1 MYIMK
6 INSIQTKILILLS
19 AFAFITSS
27 INFLFFN
34 LFVNNFKEGPRPF
47 ENVEN
52 IILNPALT
60 PWEIRE
66 QIRLERESYQQ
77 SIVYLSVISVMVQFF
92 VFAFGAYLILKK
104 SFTPLEELNKTI
116 KEINDLNLKAKIIAT
131 SSTDEIGQL
140 VENFNKMIERIQ
152 NLIDK
157 EKEFIHNITHE
168 IKTPLSAVRANIE
181 SLGILNADI
190 DKEHIKEV
198 LNSVDSLNNLIDDLL
213 LISQIEKK
221 PVFTEKF
228 LIVDRIKKIIGFY
241 SKKVVRI
248 EFNPGKEFFT
258 VLVKGSET
266 LFDRAIQNIID
277 NSIKY
282 VSTFPEV
289 LILLK
294 KIGDQLQI
302 TITDNGAGILAEE
315 SENIFVRFYRIEKSR
330 SKKTGGRGLGLSI
343 TKEIINLMGGE
354 IRLDTQNLRGS
365 SFCITLPFYKE

>member
-1 MYIMK
+1 MK

-19 AFAFITSS
+19 AFAFITIS